1 MPLSDHNGKDEFEI
15 DFTGFKKRSDSNI
28 YEKLP
33 KQDLIGGFISSNVY
47 FELSGADI
55 DTEAELPFRN
65 LDLSEFINTKKA
77 LVFLKISGEY
87 TEDINDAIIARP
99 AGDENYK
106 VDKVLNNNLIGGI
119 GNSLVDKNGQGN
131 YIICPTN
138 NEGKVEII
146 APKGLVK
153 IRLVGYIP
161 KISHIVD
168 ILSDHGQPTG
178 IGPHKEGAL
187 VNISVAP
194 NPGYNF
200 LSWTV
205 LSGNVSIL
213 RNSFIMPAEDVFL
226 RANFS
231 AIKYTVTVTGTNGS
245 PSGSGTYT
253 IGEIVTLS
261 PNPDANYG
269 FVRWEIDPSISI
281 SNNKFIMPA
290 SDVTVTAIYDAI
302 EYTVTV
308 TAKNNYGDPTG
319 SGSYLVG
326 QQVTLDPKPKTGFI
340 FKQWISSIIITGNQ
354 FIMPD
359 RDIEIE
365 GHYELDLSAGELS
378 NNPLV
383 EFLGFIA
390 GSPTYIG
397 TYNVSNPPFPSFIYP
412 YEFFRKYDYQG
423 NSYNYNTE
431 RIAMYP
437 EGVYPDLNEMFKGP
451 NMPLLLSEVFA
462 MYIAKNVKLTVY
474 SEKDLNGDV
483 IFEGIGPKY
492 YYIDTSEIT
501 SSNKSDY
508 TAFDTD
514 IAKLDENSFVNS
526 DLLDENG
533 DFVENALNPL
543 ALGPGYNDTSTYLP
557 RMSDTFFG
565 RHGDGSFKIE
575 FIGTL
580 PQQYRITKKTSGS
593 FTSTQSGVNRC
604 YAITTPIYEV
614 IDLFDSNKV
623 VFSVGGD
630 VVNHGSMRCYRTSR
644 NESELRETIRLRGE
658 DNINAAA
665 QWISDKYSTARPPRY
680 QVVEGAEE
688 WYYSS
693 QSGVNRCYTIY
704 SQIYVVV
711 DLESKQASFIAFS
724 VGGTSESLG
733 CHRTGLS
740 SSRIQTEMNEASDEN
755 LAAANQWVIDNS

>member
-1 MPLSDHNGKDEFEI
+1 MPLSDHNGKDEFEL

-65 LDLSEFINTKKA
+65 LDLSEFINTKRA

-99 AGDENYK
+99 AGHENYK

-138 NEGKVEII
+138 NEGKIEVI

-200 LSWTV
+200 SSWTV

-231 AIKYTVTVTGTNGS
+231 AIKYTVTVTGANGS

-281 SNNKFIMPA
+281 SNNKFTMPA

-308 TAKNNYGDPTG
+308 TAKDNHGNPTG
-319 SGSYLVG
+319 SGSYLPG
-326 QQVTLDPKPKTGFI
+326 QQVILDPKPKTGFR
-340 FKQWISSIIITGNQ
+340 FRYWVSSIIITGNQ

-359 RDIEIE
+359 SNMTITAV
-365 GHYELDLSAGELS
+365 YEEVHSS
-378 NNPLV
+378 LV
-383 EFLGFIA
+383 HFSEFA
-390 GSPTYIG
+390 IG
-397 TYNVSNPPFPSFIYP
+397 RNI
-412 YEFFRKYDYQG
+412 
-423 NSYNYNTE
+423 
-431 RIAMYP
+431 
-437 EGVYPDLNEMFKGP
+437 
-451 NMPLLLSEVFA
+451 
-462 MYIAKNVKLTVY
+462 
-474 SEKDLNGDV
+474 
-483 IFEGIGPKY
+483 
-492 YYIDTSEIT
+492 
-501 SSNKSDY
+501 
-508 TAFDTD
+508 TAFDTSHSLQLMLGEGEYPD
-514 IAKLDENSFVNS
+514 FFDLWINDNPRGADPLIDSANSTIDSIIVRENT
-526 DLLDENG
+526 LL
-533 DFVENALNPL
+533 
-543 ALGPGYNDTSTYLP
+543 
-557 RMSDTFFG
+557 
-565 RHGDGSFKIE
+565 
-575 FIGTL
+575 
-580 PQQYRITKKTSGS
+580 
-593 FTSTQSGVNRC
+593 
-604 YAITTPIYEV
+604 
-614 IDLFDSNKV
+614 
-623 VFSVGGD
+623 
-630 VVNHGSMRCYRTSR
+630 
-644 NESELRETIRLRGE
+644 
-658 DNINAAA
+658 
-665 QWISDKYSTARPPRY
+665 
-680 QVVEGAEE
+680 
-688 WYYSS
+688 
-693 QSGVNRCYTIY
+693 TIY
-704 SQIYVVV
+704 
-711 DLESKQASFIAFS
+711 D
-724 VGGTSESLG
+724 
-733 CHRTGLS
+733 
-740 SSRIQTEMNEASDEN
+740 
-755 LAAANQWVIDNS
+755 